1 MSRTGVKRAA
11 PSRPVSKLSRYL
23 YGVIQGFAAFGF
35 IIVGLLLLARKGV
48 AGVALIVIGVAFG
61 VAAVT
66 NVRLAKRATR
76 SDAVTG
82 SGERPVE
89 RP

>member
-1 MSRTGVKRAA
+1 MSAR
-11 PSRPVSKLSRYL
+11 PRPVLKLSRYV

-35 IIVGLLLLARKGV
+35 IVVGLLLLARKGI
-48 AGVALIVIGVAFG
+48 AGLALIVIGVAFG

-66 NVRLAKRATR
+66 NFRLAKRATP
-76 SDAVTG
+76 SSALA
-82 SGERPVE
+82 RPGD

>member
-1 MSRTGVKRAA
+1 
-11 PSRPVSKLSRYL
+11 VSKLSRYL

-48 AGVALIVIGVAFG
+48 AGVALIVIGVAFAI
-61 VAAVT
+61 AAVT
-66 NVRLAKRATR
+66 NFRLAKRAT
-76 SDAVTG
+76 SSSAATG
-82 SGERPVE
+82 SGERPFE

>member
-1 MSRTGVKRAA
+1 MSAR
-11 PSRPVSKLSRYL
+11 PRPVSKLSRYV

-35 IIVGLLLLARKGV
+35 IIVGLLLLARKGIV
-48 AGVALIVIGVAFG
+48 GLALIVIGVAFG

-66 NVRLAKRATR
+66 NFRLAKRATR
-76 SDAVTG
+76 SSAVA
-82 SGERPVE
+82 RPAD